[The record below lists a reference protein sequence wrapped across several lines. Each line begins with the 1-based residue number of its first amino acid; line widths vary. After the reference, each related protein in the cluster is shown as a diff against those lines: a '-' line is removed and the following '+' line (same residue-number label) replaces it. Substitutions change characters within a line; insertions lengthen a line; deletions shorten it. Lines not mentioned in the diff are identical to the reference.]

1 MKHIA
6 INEQVSVATMGFK
19 KNLEAFPRCMEYN
32 GKTYQ
37 FIDSGLSCIV
47 RRGERIAQILTMS
60 DGSHLFR
67 LRSDAKGG
75 IWTLLSMS
83 T

>member
-1 MKHIA
+1 MKHIT

-32 GKTYQ
+32 GTTYQ
-37 FIDSGLSCIV
+37 FIDSGLNCIV
-47 RRGERIAQILTMS
+47 RRGERIAQILTIS
-60 DGSHLFR
+60 DGSCLFR
-67 LRSDAKGG
+67 LRSDAKSG

-83 T
+83 M